1 MVGNRLYGPSRP
13 NRPKLEFRRRLS
25 VAGSRRC
32 CATCA
37 SVGTPGTGGS
47 GPGPSRRTLRSVVN
61 PGEALKASTIRAA
74 VQRRTIAVLCLAQ
87 LLSGF
92 MNGVVLT
99 VSPLLAVEITGSVGF
114 AGMPMTAMAVVAA
127 LTAQPLAALA
137 MKHGRRIALTGG
149 LLLAALGSAGM
160 MLAPLWRSFPVLL
173 LGAGLVGAGMATHW
187 QARFAAT
194 DLAIRATRARDL
206 GLVVWAIAPGAI
218 VGPNLVAPGSVLG
231 ASLGLPPLSGPF
243 VFSLAGLVAAAVV
256 LLVGLRPDPLFV
268 AHQLEDSMA
277 VVGPAAD
284 TPSTQ
289 SSFVVGLTAIRT
301 SPRAVLGV
309 AIVVSV
315 QLLVVAIVSGT
326 PVHLRILAEST
337 PGHGGSAALVG
348 IGLTMSLHLAG
359 SYLLSPVI
367 GWLADRA
374 GRLPVALAAFGL
386 LASAMVI
393 AGFGEG
399 SAPAVTVGLVLLG
412 LGWSAGLIA
421 GSALLAE
428 SVALEQRVPVQGVSD
443 SLTGSAAAVGAA
455 GAGAALYLFGFMTLN
470 LIALVFTVLMAL
482 WCVHAIQERRKQRAG
497 HKG

>member
-1 MVGNRLYGPSRP
+1 MIHAGAAASVLMAPPLRRETRTGPDLACRRHPGTPLTWVYLVGNRLYGPSRP

-173 LGAGLVGAGMATHW
+173 VGAGLVGAGMATHW

-326 PVHLRILAEST
+326 PVHLRILAELHART
-337 PGHGGSAALVG
+337 RRLGCPGRDRVDDVAAPGRKLPVVACHRLVG
-348 IGLTMSLHLAG
+348 R
-359 SYLLSPVI
+359 P
-367 GWLADRA
+367 
-374 GRLPVALAAFGL
+374 GRT
-386 LASAMVI
+386 AS
-393 AGFGEG
+393 GG
-399 SAPAVTVGLVLLG
+399 VG
-412 LGWSAGLIA
+412 
-421 GSALLAE
+421 
-428 SVALEQRVPVQGVSD
+428 QPSD
-443 SLTGSAAAVGAA
+443 C
-455 GAGAALYLFGFMTLN
+455 
-470 LIALVFTVLMAL
+470 
-482 WCVHAIQERRKQRAG
+482 WRRPW
-497 HKG
+497 